1 MIKTKSCL
9 DLILLMR
16 RQLETIENK
25 RLKGQLIS
33 LTKKNELH
41 DFQVDKIEKRLMIL
55 DELQGKT

>member
-1 MIKTKSCL
+1 M
-9 DLILLMR
+9 
-16 RQLETIENK
+16 EENK
-25 RLKGQLIS
+25 RLKGQLTS

>member
-1 MIKTKSCL
+1 M
-9 DLILLMR
+9 
-16 RQLETIENK
+16 EENK